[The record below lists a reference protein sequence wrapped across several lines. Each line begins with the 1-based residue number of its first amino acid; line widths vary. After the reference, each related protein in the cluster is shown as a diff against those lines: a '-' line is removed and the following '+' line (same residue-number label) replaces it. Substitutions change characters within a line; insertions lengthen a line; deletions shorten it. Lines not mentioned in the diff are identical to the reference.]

1 VPGFE
6 PCSFSSSFS
15 SLVLELHHADY
26 DYEDEEEDEKK
37 NMSQNYWE
45 ARYQTGEMSWEKGA
59 PSPGLVDFL
68 AARPGFGGGDVLV
81 APASVLKLRQE
92 VRTAATG
99 ASRPH
104 WTVGVPGCGTGH
116 DVRAWAQAGFDAFGC
131 DIAPSAIR
139 LATERTKAAG
149 LTAQFQ
155 LANFLRDEP
164 PFQFDW
170 LFEHTLFCA
179 IHPGERDDYV
189 RAVLR
194 WLKPDGQYLAV
205 NYMMVEKSEGPPF
218 CTTREEQWQRFSPHF
233 ELMKD
238 WIPRSYP
245 NRTGRERMFWWR
257 HRAQKSVEKQ

>member
-1 VPGFE
+1 MRSGWWNWRTGRLTRVPGFE
-6 PCSFSSSFS
+6 PHSFSSSFS

-26 DYEDEEEDEKK
+26 DYDYEKK
-37 NMSQNYWE
+37 NMSREYWE
-45 ARYQTGEMSWEKGA
+45 ARYQTGDMSWEKGA

-68 AARPGFGGGDVLV
+68 AARPDLPRG
-81 APASVLKLRQE
+81 
-92 VRTAATG
+92 
-99 ASRPH
+99 
-104 WTVGVPGCGTGH
+104 TVGVPGCGTGH

-131 DIAPSAIR
+131 DIAPSAVR

-189 RAVLR
+189 RAVRR

-205 NYMMVEKSEGPPF
+205 NYLMVEKSEGPPF
-218 CTTREEQWQRFSPHF
+218 GTTREEQWQRFSPHF

-245 NRTGRERMFWWR
+245 NRAGRERMFWWR
-257 HRAQKSVEKQ
+257 RRTQKPVEKQRFGD